1 MLPVSVDTDGRHIAV
16 TGVTSYGG
24 ILMFVA
30 TARPRHDSSSVGR
43 FVERPRQD
51 MDNGAD

>member
-30 TARPRHDSSSVGR
+30 TARPPDTTAAV
-43 FVERPRQD
+43 
-51 MDNGAD
+51 